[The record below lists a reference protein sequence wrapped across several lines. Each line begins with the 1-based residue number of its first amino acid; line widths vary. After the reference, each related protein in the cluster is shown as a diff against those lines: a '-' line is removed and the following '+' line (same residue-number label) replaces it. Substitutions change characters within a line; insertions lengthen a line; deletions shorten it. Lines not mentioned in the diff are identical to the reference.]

1 MMKIIQATFY
11 IKNEKR
17 EDFLKDVLPLIQS
30 ARLEEGCLK
39 YHLYESIEE
48 KNQFVMVENW
58 ENQEAINRHN
68 ENPLLKQLFANLKEY
83 VEKPT
88 DLTISNKED

>member
-1 MMKIIQATFY
+1 MKIIQATFY

-30 ARLEEGCLK
+30 ARLEEGCPK